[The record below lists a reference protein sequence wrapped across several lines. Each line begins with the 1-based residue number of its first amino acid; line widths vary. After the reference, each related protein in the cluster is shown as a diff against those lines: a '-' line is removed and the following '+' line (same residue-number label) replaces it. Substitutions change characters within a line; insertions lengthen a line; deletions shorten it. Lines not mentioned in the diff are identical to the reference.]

1 MQNEVNFKNYENM
14 EVTNKLLL
22 EMLKNQKSANK
33 NLTKTFIAV
42 IICYT
47 VLLLGMV
54 IGFFVYESQFEIIDG
69 EYETYEYQ
77 QEGTGDEVN
86 FNNVSGDQYNDNST
100 HNEN

>member
-1 MQNEVNFKNYENM
+1 MQNEVNSKNYENM

-47 VLLLGMV
+47 ILLLGMV
-54 IGFFVYESQFEIIDG
+54 VGFFVYESQFETIDG
-69 EYETYEYQ
+69 EYEYSIEQ
-77 QEGTGDEVN
+77 SVD
-86 FNNVSGDQYNDNST
+86 NNSSIINDNQYNDNST